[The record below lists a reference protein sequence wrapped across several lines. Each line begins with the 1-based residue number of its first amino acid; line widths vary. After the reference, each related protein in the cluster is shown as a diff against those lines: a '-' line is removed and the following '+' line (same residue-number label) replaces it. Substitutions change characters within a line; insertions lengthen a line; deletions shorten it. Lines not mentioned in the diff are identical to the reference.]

1 MTKDEVYSILK
12 NSEGYV
18 SGEKISSQL
27 GVTRAAVNTAVKTLR
42 KEGYEIASTTNKGYL
57 LVSSPDRLTSA
68 DIMSYLGPE
77 RMQTVQVLQTTDST
91 NRRAAELAMNG
102 APDGLTVIAN
112 EQSAGRGRLGRSFH
126 SPKDTRLFRLLRGQ
140 RWQ

>member
-27 GVTRAAVNTAVKTLR
+27 GVTRAAVNAAVKTLR

-57 LVSSPDRLTSA
+57 LVSRSGAHADSA
-68 DIMSYLGPE
+68 GPS
-77 RMQTVQVLQTTDST
+77 D
-91 NRRAAELAMNG
+91 
-102 APDGLTVIAN
+102 DGLYEPACSGTRH
-112 EQSAGRGRLGRSFH
+112 ERSAGWSDRYC
-126 SPKDTRLFRLLRGQ
+126 K
-140 RWQ
+140 